1 MERIVLKASE
11 GKILT
16 NGEIYG
22 KEIFLANGEDE
33 TKFYEITV
41 EEYEALTTTSDLLTE
56 I

>member
-22 KEIFLANGEDE
+22 KEIYLANGEDE

-41 EEYEALTTTSDLLTE
+41 EEYDALMAVSELPPEL
-56 I
+56 